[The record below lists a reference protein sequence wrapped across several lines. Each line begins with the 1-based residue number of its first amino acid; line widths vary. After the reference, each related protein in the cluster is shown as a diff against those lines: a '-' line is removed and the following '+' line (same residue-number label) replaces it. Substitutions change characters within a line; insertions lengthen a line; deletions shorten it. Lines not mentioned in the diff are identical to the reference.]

1 MAGGRFL
8 EWLQNGRTEN
18 VFQLPNVP
26 VLQEIGVAG
35 SNGVVRIA
43 GGNLEMSVSAHAQQ
57 NMAKNLL
64 KSYQIAKISVPLK
77 GVDVAENDGDNRFR
91 TGSRNSGV
99 SAYAQRKMAKSA
111 MNAF

>member
-1 MAGGRFL
+1 
-8 EWLQNGRTEN
+8 
-18 VFQLPNVP
+18 
-26 VLQEIGVAG
+26 
-35 SNGVVRIA
+35 
-43 GGNLEMSVSAHAQQ
+43 
-57 NMAKNLL
+57 MAKNLL